1 MSFIV
6 RAVQHDDAPQL
17 LELARQFVLLNLP
30 AERRRIEQKIDKSM
44 AAFAGELGKGDAD
57 YIFVVEDLEGDLVVG
72 SSMILAKNGTPN
84 SPNFSFKILKKER
97 FSRELGVGFIHQILR
112 LNANID
118 GPTEVGGLVV
128 DRGYR
133 RRPEKIGRLISLS
146 RFLYIGME
154 PDRFENELHSE
165 MAPPLTDEGRSE
177 FWEALGRRFT
187 GMPYQE
193 ADQLSSQNN
202 GFIQSLF
209 PEEDIYLALLDSRA
223 RLVLGRV
230 GEETQPALHLLNRI
244 GFKYKEEVDPFDGGP
259 HLGCE
264 TKNCTIIKN
273 LRKLKVKASAS
284 GQFDLSG
291 LVGLTRDGLYR
302 GTASPYR
309 VEGSDVMLPEK
320 TRSLLELSEGEEIY
334 LSPV

>member
-1 MSFIV
+1 M
-6 RAVQHDDAPQL
+6 
-17 LELARQFVLLNLP
+17 EL
-30 AERRRIEQKIDKSM
+30 
-44 AAFAGELGKGDAD
+44 
-57 YIFVVEDLEGDLVVG
+57 
-72 SSMILAKNGTPN
+72 
-84 SPNFSFKILKKER
+84 
-97 FSRELGVGFIHQILR
+97 
-112 LNANID
+112 
-118 GPTEVGGLVV
+118 
-128 DRGYR
+128 
-133 RRPEKIGRLISLS
+133 
-146 RFLYIGME
+146 
-154 PDRFENELHSE
+154 DRFENELHSE

-244 GFKYKEEVDPFDGGP
+244 GFRYKEEVDPFDGGP

-273 LRKLKVKASAS
+273 LKKLTLKKGTA
-284 GQFDLSG
+284 GQFDHAG
-291 LVGLTRDGLYR
+291 LVGLNREGLYR
-302 GTASPYR
+302 GTGSPYR
-309 VEGSDVMLPEK
+309 IEGSEVALPEK
-320 TRSLLELSEGEEIY
+320 TWSLLELSEGEEIF
-334 LSPV
+334 LSPI